1 MTSST
6 SNNVKASFSK
16 RFVEYVNSNPHSYPD
31 TESFFTALKS
41 WPEKAVRANTHV
53 VSIEDLCTSWMID
66 GDLVPW
72 CSDATYF
79 DFDHKIGASKEHKQG
94 LCYVGDPSAMVAVE
108 CVDIKSDAVV
118 VDMCAAPGG
127 KSIHALNSLGPS
139 GTLIS
144 NDVDSRR
151 VRVLK
156 ENLDRMM
163 NPIALEQ
170 RPHCEITNISAQDLS
185 VTYRHQ
191 ADVVLLDAP
200 CSGEAI
206 MRKSDIARRQWSP
219 KLVAKMSALQK
230 ELFDSARELVKPGGM
245 IIYSTC
251 TFNSCENY
259 EVIAYAREELNLTPA
274 RGQELVKHLEE
285 KTAVSLEGIIE
296 RDHGIV
302 LYPHYIRGDGQS
314 VAVLTTP
321 S

>member
-1 MTSST
+1 
-6 SNNVKASFSK
+6 
-16 RFVEYVNSNPHSYPD
+16 
-31 TESFFTALKS
+31 
-41 WPEKAVRANTHV
+41 
-53 VSIEDLCTSWMID
+53 
-66 GDLVPW
+66 
-72 CSDATYF
+72 
-79 DFDHKIGASKEHKQG
+79 
-94 LCYVGDPSAMVAVE
+94 MVAVE

-118 VDMCAAPGG
+118 VEMCAAPGG

-170 RPHCEITNISAQDLS
+170 RPHYEITNMNAQDIRAA
-185 VTYRHQ
+185 YAGQ
-191 ADVVLLDAP
+191 ADLVILDAP

-206 MRKSDIARRQWSP
+206 MRKSDIARRQWST
-219 KLVAKMSALQK
+219 KLLAKMMALQK
-230 ELFDSARELVKPGGM
+230 ELFDSARALVKPGGM
-245 IIYSTC
+245 ILYSTC
-251 TFNSCENY
+251 TFNSCEND

-274 RGQELVKHLEE
+274 RGQELVKHLED

-314 VAVLTTP
+314 VAVLNA
-321 S
+321 

>member
-1 MTSST
+1 MIST

-16 RFVEYVNSNPHSYPD
+16 RFLEYVQKNLDCYPD
-31 TESFFTALKS
+31 VEAFLKALTT

-53 VSIEDLCTSWMID
+53 VSINDLCNSWKID
-66 GDLVPW
+66 KDIVPW

-79 DFDHKIGASKEHKQG
+79 EFDQRIGASKEHEEG

-108 CVDIKSDAVV
+108 CVDIKSDAIV

-151 VRVLK
+151 VRILQ
-156 ENLDRMM
+156 ENLDRMTD
-163 NPIALEQ
+163 PIASHLI
-170 RPHCEITNISAQDLS
+170 PHCEVTNMKVRDLS
-185 VTYRHQ
+185 DAYAGQ
-191 ADVVLLDAP
+191 ADLVILDAP

-206 MRKSDIARRQWSP
+206 MRKSDVARRQWST
-219 KLVAKMSALQK
+219 KLISKMSSLQK
-230 ELFDSARELVKPGGM
+230 ELIDSARSMVKPGGV
-245 IIYSTC
+245 ILYSTC
-251 TFNSCENY
+251 TFNRCEND
-259 EVIAYAREELNLTPA
+259 EVIAYASDELEIAPMSGREIVAYLGSNDSA
-274 RGQELVKHLEE
+274 S
-285 KTAVSLEGIIE
+285 TAGMVE
-296 RDHGIV
+296 RDYGIV

-314 VAVLTTP
+314 VAVLKTP